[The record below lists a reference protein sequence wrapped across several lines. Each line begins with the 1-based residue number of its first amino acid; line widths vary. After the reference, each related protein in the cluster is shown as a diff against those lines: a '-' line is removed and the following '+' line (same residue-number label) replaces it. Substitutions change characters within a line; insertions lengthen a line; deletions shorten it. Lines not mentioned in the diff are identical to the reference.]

1 MTRAPS
7 DRKLSMRMTA
17 LSLAILCILLLCP
30 TAFARTY
37 VITDGDR
44 TFTYTT
50 FATDP
55 AEVLTQAD
63 MALSGQ
69 DSYTTVGGDTITIRR
84 ALELN
89 LFYHGKEISVTS
101 MGETV
106 GELLSRLGL
115 DIGAHDVLSHTPDTP
130 VADGMELRIDSMII
144 RQETYT
150 ATIPTRSITA
160 QTPLCPEARKKS
172 TSRGRTVNFCVPLK

>member
-30 TAFARTY
+30 TALARNY

-55 AEVLTQAD
+55 AEVLTQAG

-69 DSYTTVGGDTITIRR
+69 DCYTTADGDTITIRR
-84 ALELN
+84 ALELS
-89 LFYHGKEISVTS
+89 LFYHGEEISVTS

-106 GELLSRLGL
+106 GELLNRLGL
-115 DIGAHDVLSHTPDTP
+115 DIGSHDALSHTPDTP
-130 VADGMELRIDSMII
+130 VADGMELRIDSMIT
-144 RQETYT
+144 RQEVYA
-150 ATIPTRSITA
+150 ATIPHEVNYCADPSL
-160 QTPLCPEARKKS
+160 P
-172 TSRGRTVNFCVPLK
+172 RGTEEIYVHGQD